1 MRRKILSKSKGITAM
16 AKDVDFILVELLR
29 GGMEPME
36 TVFFALR
43 SHLYLRYPDVWEAY
57 ANAYK
62 AQEN

>member
-1 MRRKILSKSKGITAM
+1 M

-43 SHLYLRYPDVWEAY
+43 SHLYLRYLDVWEAY

>member
-1 MRRKILSKSKGITAM
+1 M
-16 AKDVDFILVELLR
+16 AKDVDFILVELFR

-43 SHLYLRYPDVWEAY
+43 SYLRHPDVWEAY

>member
-1 MRRKILSKSKGITAM
+1 M
-16 AKDVDFILVELLR
+16 AKDVDFILVELFR

-36 TVFFALR
+36 TVFLALR